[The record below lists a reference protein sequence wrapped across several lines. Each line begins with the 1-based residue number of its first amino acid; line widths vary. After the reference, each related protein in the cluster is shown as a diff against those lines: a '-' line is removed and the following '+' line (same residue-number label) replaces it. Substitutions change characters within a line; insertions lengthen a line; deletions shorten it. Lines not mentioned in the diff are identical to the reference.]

1 MAHPVLT
8 IGQISTRTGLAPSAI
23 RFYEE
28 VGLVRAIRTE
38 AGQRR
43 FRRSDIRRLSF
54 VIAAQ
59 GFGLTL
65 GEIREMLSKLPDE
78 RTPTKSDWT
87 RISRRF
93 RARVDD
99 EITRL
104 QSLRDRLDGCI
115 GCGCLSLKSC
125 RLYNPDDTAAT
136 RGSGPRYVMGD
147 NPET

>member
-1 MAHPVLT
+1 MQPVLT
-8 IGQISTRTGLAPSAI
+8 IGQVSGRTGLAPSAI

-38 AGQRR
+38 SGQRR

-65 GEIREMLSKLPDE
+65 GEIREMLAKLPDE
-78 RTPTKSDWT
+78 RTPNKADWS
-87 RISRRF
+87 RISRIF
-93 RARVDD
+93 RSRIDD
-99 EITRL
+99 EISRL
-104 QSLRDRLDGCI
+104 ETLRNRLDGCI

-125 RLYNPDDTAAT
+125 RLYNPDDAAAT
-136 RGSGPRYVMGD
+136 GGPGPRYVLGD
-147 NPET
+147 EPPA